1 MPHLRGSLVSK
12 PTPHTLAITGSDF
25 LWPISLTPIMAAA
38 DRVSRGGGRS
48 RICTLEWSCGHTK
61 SIPSTAA
68 RGTLAWLSLKAAILA
83 SQNQPRPAKAAPSLS
98 RFEHVVSGTV
108 AAGSRRI
115 ASKWQ
120 KGPSNGHCRVFLLRV
135 PSLAIPPQRQFMP
148 SFVENAS
155 VKRSWTERTVPLE
168 NSASFRDCTALP

>member
-12 PTPHTLAITGSDF
+12 PTLHTLAITGSDF
-25 LWPISLTPIMAAA
+25 LWPISLTPIIAAA

-48 RICTLEWSCGHTK
+48 RICTLEWTCGHTK
-61 SIPSTAA
+61 AIPSTAA
-68 RGTLAWLSLKAAILA
+68 RGTLAFSKGCHPGQSEPATA
-83 SQNQPRPAKAAPSLS
+83 SETAPSLS

-120 KGPSNGHCRVFLLRV
+120 KGPSNGHCRVFWECR
-135 PSLAIPPQRQFMP
+135 PSVAVYAVIFRRRIRHTFLQRDGCP
-148 SFVENAS
+148 S
-155 VKRSWTERTVPLE
+155 
-168 NSASFRDCTALP
+168 